1 MLTNSILF
9 CLFCLVAGGGTSAGY
24 VAFITLLGVFEKL
37 AEKYKALDKR
47 VAIEWSIILGV
58 ATGNFIELFEISIPL
73 GTMGL
78 GFFNIFGGI
87 FTGCLAGALAETLS
101 IFPILSRR
109 FKIRDYLPYVLI
121 AAAIGRALGSLVQF
135 FYFPF

>member
-1 MLTNSILF
+1 MLTKTIIF

-47 VAIEWSIILGV
+47 VMLEALIVLGV
-58 ATGNFIELFEISIPL
+58 TVGNAVEIFQIPILL
-73 GTMGL
+73 GTWGYAFYNL
-78 GFFNIFGGI
+78 FGGI
-87 FTGCLAGALAETLS
+87 FIGCLAGALAETLC

-109 FKIRDYLPYVLI
+109 FSIRDYLPYVLI
-121 AAAIGRALGSLVQF
+121 AAAIGKAVGSLVQF
-135 FYFPF
+135 FYLP